1 MNHVLLIH
9 KTRQKLSSMPTREGP
24 DVISSSPKEASFNDL
39 LDGARAL
46 YVDSHACVTHCAS
59 HVMQSCARPD
69 SLRGDT
75 SCLAIRGSHR
85 N

>member
-46 YVDSHACVTHCAS
+46 YVVLTCLRDLCVTCS
-59 HVMQSCARPD
+59 RDVCMS
-69 SLRGDT
+69 
-75 SCLAIRGSHR
+75 
-85 N
+85 

>member
-24 DVISSSPKEASFNDL
+24 DVICRSPKEVWFNDL
-39 LDGARAL
+39 LDGAHAL

-59 HVMQSCARPD
+59 HVMQPCACPD
-69 SLRGDT
+69 SLRGET
-75 SCLAIRGSHR
+75 SCPEIRGSRR